1 MELLGQQRDS
11 LGQREQFIRTP
22 ELLAKL
28 VDRSVLLFGMGKVS
42 DQSHRTE
49 KSAKGVIESS
59 GVDLRRESQWLVVL
73 RGFPSQGQFNSAGA
87 PRSGAAFV
95 EAKPSH

>member
-28 VDRSVLLFGMGKVS
+28 VDRSG
-42 DQSHRTE
+42 
-49 KSAKGVIESS
+49 
-59 GVDLRRESQWLVVL
+59 LVVWVGKGL
-73 RGFPSQGQFNSAGA
+73 RISPTV
-87 PRSGAAFV
+87 PRNRRRVS
-95 EAKPSH
+95 